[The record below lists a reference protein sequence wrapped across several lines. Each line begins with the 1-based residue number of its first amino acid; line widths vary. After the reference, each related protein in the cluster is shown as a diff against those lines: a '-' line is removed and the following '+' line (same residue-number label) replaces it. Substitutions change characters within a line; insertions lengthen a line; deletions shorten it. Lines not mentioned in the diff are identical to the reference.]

1 MTSKLVSLVK
11 NWPRVTGR
19 ATVPS
24 RTWAAVDD
32 IWHLFV
38 GHEEET
44 EDGEALETV
53 CGTAVDDNSI
63 AKDPSHRRDAFDK
76 ARRVR
81 TESMRRH
88 YHDLIYP
95 APCSPFDAAS
105 RPLSE
110 AVLVHIQEERSRSID
125 RSSLMGLEW

>member
-1 MTSKLVSLVK
+1 MFVTPNDSFLSLCIAIS
-11 NWPRVTGR
+11 NRSFDIHD
-19 ATVPS
+19 PS
-24 RTWAAVDD
+24 DD

-53 CGTAVDDNSI
+53 CGTVVDDNSI

-110 AVLVHIQEERSRSID
+110 AVLVHMQEERSRSID
-125 RSSLMGLEW
+125 RSSLMGLEL